1 MSYRFNHQNKTSD
14 SKCKLHNFGRSEHN
28 FIVYR
33 TLSEDKRCFKMNFT
47 YTNDSRKRIAL
58 TSVPGSGNTWT
69 RYLIERTTG
78 IFTGSVYGDRS
89 LMRGGLY
96 SVILF

>member
-1 MSYRFNHQNKTSD
+1 MSFRFNHQNKTSD
-14 SKCKLHNFGRSEHN
+14 NKCKLNNFGRSEHN

>member
-1 MSYRFNHQNKTSD
+1 
-14 SKCKLHNFGRSEHN
+14 
-28 FIVYR
+28 
-33 TLSEDKRCFKMNFT
+33 MNFN
-47 YTNDSRKRIAL
+47 YTNDSRNRIAL
-58 TSVPGSGNTWT
+58 TSVPGSGNTWV